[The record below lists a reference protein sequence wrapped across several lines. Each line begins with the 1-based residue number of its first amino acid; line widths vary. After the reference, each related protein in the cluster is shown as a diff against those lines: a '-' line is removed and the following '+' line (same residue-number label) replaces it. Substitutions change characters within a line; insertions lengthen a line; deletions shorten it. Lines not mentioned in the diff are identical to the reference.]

1 MPTQKLGR
9 LLGMT
14 LMLFA
19 LAVGLGSVASLAG
32 APASGEVASLEFE
45 WN

>member
-14 LMLFA
+14 LMMFA
-19 LAVGLGSVASLAG
+19 LAAGLGSVASVTG
-32 APASGEVASLEFE
+32 ASGTGALVSLEFE

>member
-19 LAVGLGSVASLAG
+19 LAIGALGAAG
-32 APASGEVASLEFE
+32 GPDAGDSKSLEFE
-45 WN
+45 WH